1 MMKFL
6 KSPFSK
12 GEKSEKKVKS
22 RGLIK
27 RISGRI
33 SNMFLFIKTSKE
45 SVISF
50 IKESRAR
57 ISNLEKS
64 NYDVGVFHLEN
75 GHIWDAECRF
85 KFLNKFW
92 PNYKDGKYYLAY
104 CFVLNG
110 KNEKAKPLLEEFSK
124 DNPKHNEAKRL
135 LEAVNKNKAD
145 DIIKKYEKELEK
157 NLKKS
162 TKTKSKK
169 K

>member
-1 MMKFL
+1 MTKFL

-12 GEKSEKKVKS
+12 SDKLEKTKES
-22 RGLIK
+22 RGFIK
-27 RISGRI
+27 RIADRI
-33 SNMFLFIKTSKE
+33 SGMFSFLKTSKE
-45 SVISF
+45 SVMSF
-50 IKESRAR
+50 IEESRAR

-64 NYDVGVFHLEN
+64 NYDVGIFHLEH

-110 KNEKAKPLLEEFSK
+110 KNKKAKPLLEEFLK
-124 DNPKHNEAKRL
+124 EKPNHNETKKL
-135 LEAVNKNKAD
+135 LEAVKKNEMD
-145 DIIKKYEKELEK
+145 DVIKKYEKEIEK
-157 NLKKS
+157 NLEKS
-162 TKTKSKK
+162 TKTKPKK